1 MLSSKKLL
9 GENFNY
15 GSNIMS
21 RLIMEEQQTALFE
34 KYGAFFAFSDKQLKE
49 KRVKGIKYV
58 SLFSG
63 LIAPKDNAKRLLEE
77 LEAITDNYIKCDTK
91 ENGKTAI
98 IERELA
104 NHEAGYTYSIDD
116 TVNALESY
124 GITAAEVQAVFN
136 RWIKGNSDG

>member
-1 MLSSKKLL
+1 
-9 GENFNY
+9 
-15 GSNIMS
+15 MS
-21 RLIMEEQQTALFE
+21 RLIMEQQQTAAFE
-34 KYGAFFAFSDKQLKE
+34 RYGAFFAFSDKQLKE

-77 LEAITDNYIKCDTK
+77 LEAITDNYIKRDIK

-116 TVNALESY
+116 TVTALEGY
-124 GITAAEVQAVFN
+124 GITTAEVQAVFN

>member
-1 MLSSKKLL
+1 M

-21 RLIMEEQQTALFE
+21 RLIMEQQQTAAFE
-34 KYGAFFAFSDKQLKE
+34 RYGAFFAFSDKQLKE

-77 LEAITDNYIKCDTK
+77 LEAITDNYIKRDIK

-116 TVNALESY
+116 TVTALEGY
-124 GITAAEVQAVFN
+124 GITTAEVQAVFN

>member
-1 MLSSKKLL
+1 
-9 GENFNY
+9 
-15 GSNIMS
+15 
-21 RLIMEEQQTALFE
+21 MEQQQTAAFE
-34 KYGAFFAFSDKQLKE
+34 RYGAFFAFSDKQLEE
-49 KRVKGIKYV
+49 KRQEGIKYV

-63 LIAPKDNAKRLLEE
+63 LIVPKTHADQLLEE
-77 LEAITDNYIKCDTK
+77 LKQITDNYIKRDIE

-116 TVNALESY
+116 TVTALESY
-124 GITAAEVQAVFN
+124 GITAVEVQAVFN

>member
-1 MLSSKKLL
+1 
-9 GENFNY
+9 
-15 GSNIMS
+15 MS

>member
-77 LEAITDNYIKCDTK
+77 LEAITDNYIKRDIK

-116 TVNALESY
+116 TVTALESY

-136 RWIKGNSDG
+136 GWIKENSDG

>member
-1 MLSSKKLL
+1 
-9 GENFNY
+9 
-15 GSNIMS
+15 MS
-21 RLIMEEQQTALFE
+21 RLIMEQQQTAAFE
-34 KYGAFFAFSDKQLKE
+34 RYGAFFAFSDKQLKE

-77 LEAITDNYIKCDTK
+77 LEAITDNYIKRDIK

-116 TVNALESY
+116 TVTALESY
-124 GITAAEVQAVFN
+124 GITVAEVQAVFN
-136 RWIKGNSDG
+136 RWIKDFNNWKKENSDG

>member
-1 MLSSKKLL
+1 
-9 GENFNY
+9 
-15 GSNIMS
+15 MS
-21 RLIMEEQQTALFE
+21 RLIMEQQQTAAFE
-34 KYGAFFAFSDKQLKE
+34 RYGAFFAFSDKQLKE

>member
-1 MLSSKKLL
+1 
-9 GENFNY
+9 
-15 GSNIMS
+15 MS
-21 RLIMEEQQTALFE
+21 RLIMEQQQTALFE
-34 KYGAFFAFSDKQLKE
+34 RYGAFFAFGNKQFDEQKE
-49 KRVKGIKYV
+49 DGVKYV

-77 LEAITDNYIKCDTK
+77 LEAITDNYIKRDIK

-116 TVNALESY
+116 TVTALEGY
-124 GITAAEVQAVFN
+124 GITTAEVQAVFN
-136 RWIKGNSDG
+136 NWIKKNSDNEVFN